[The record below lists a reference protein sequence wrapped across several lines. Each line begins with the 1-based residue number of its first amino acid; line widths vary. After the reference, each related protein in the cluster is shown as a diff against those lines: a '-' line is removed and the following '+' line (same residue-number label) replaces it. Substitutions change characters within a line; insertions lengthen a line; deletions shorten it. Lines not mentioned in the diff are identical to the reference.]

1 MASSA
6 RSQAGLPN
14 MSSCFFRPIGAS
26 YGHQVSGMAIVRLEG
41 GDKRYLFDLRCGLR
55 PEGKVVNSLHGG
67 VA

>member
-1 MASSA
+1 MTASA

-41 GDKRYLFDLRCGLR
+41 GDKRYLFSIFVAGSGLK
-55 PEGKVVNSLHGG
+55 EKS
-67 VA
+67 